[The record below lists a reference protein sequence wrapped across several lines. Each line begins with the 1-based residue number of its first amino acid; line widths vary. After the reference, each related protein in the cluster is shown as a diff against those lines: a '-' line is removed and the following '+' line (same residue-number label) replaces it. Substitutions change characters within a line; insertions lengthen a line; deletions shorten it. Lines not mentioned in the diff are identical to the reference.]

1 MMSSSLIAT
10 TLCRTGTRSLPR
22 RHRAGLTA
30 GSRVGYGHVMTADLR
45 AALST
50 PRRRPRT
57 SPRGGDDAA
66 RPDDPSVVAAAT
78 DLADAFDD
86 YDELLFETTEVA
98 TPLAVF
104 EGDDD
109 DDDSDDDDDDS
120 DDDDDDDDDDD
131 EDDDEDWT
139 SSTRRASDHHFGLDD
154 EEYDVDDAEDA
165 PVRPASSWTSSR
177 AVTIW
182 AGSRTSSAS
191 RASFSWAVVRAHQR

>member
-1 MMSSSLIAT
+1 
-10 TLCRTGTRSLPR
+10 
-22 RHRAGLTA
+22 
-30 GSRVGYGHVMTADLR
+30 MTADLR

-50 PRRRPRT
+50 LVAALERHLEVATMRR
-57 SPRGGDDAA
+57 D
-66 RPDDPSVVAAAT
+66 PDDPSVVAAAT

-131 EDDDEDWT
+131 EDDDELDELDEEG
-139 SSTRRASDHHFGLDD
+139 ASDHYFGLDD

-165 PVRPASSWTSSR
+165 PVTPASS
-177 AVTIW
+177 
-182 AGSRTSSAS
+182 
-191 RASFSWAVVRAHQR
+191 

>member
-1 MMSSSLIAT
+1 
-10 TLCRTGTRSLPR
+10 
-22 RHRAGLTA
+22 
-30 GSRVGYGHVMTADLR
+30 MTADLR

-50 PRRRPRT
+50 LVAALERHLEVATMRR
-57 SPRGGDDAA
+57 D
-66 RPDDPSVVAAAT
+66 PDDPSVVAAAT

-120 DDDDDDDDDDD
+120 DDDDDDDDDD
-131 EDDDEDWT
+131 EDDDELDELDEEG
-139 SSTRRASDHHFGLDD
+139 ASDHYFGLDD

-165 PVRPASSWTSSR
+165 PVTPASS
-177 AVTIW
+177 
-182 AGSRTSSAS
+182 
-191 RASFSWAVVRAHQR
+191 

>member
-1 MMSSSLIAT
+1 
-10 TLCRTGTRSLPR
+10 
-22 RHRAGLTA
+22 
-30 GSRVGYGHVMTADLR
+30 MTADLR

-50 PRRRPRT
+50 LVAALERHLEVATMRR
-57 SPRGGDDAA
+57 D
-66 RPDDPSVVAAAT
+66 PDDPSVVAAAT

-120 DDDDDDDDDDD
+120 DDDDDDDD
-131 EDDDEDWT
+131 EDDDELDELDEEG
-139 SSTRRASDHHFGLDD
+139 ASDHYFGLDD

-165 PVRPASSWTSSR
+165 PVRPASS
-177 AVTIW
+177 
-182 AGSRTSSAS
+182 
-191 RASFSWAVVRAHQR
+191 

>member
-1 MMSSSLIAT
+1 
-10 TLCRTGTRSLPR
+10 
-22 RHRAGLTA
+22 
-30 GSRVGYGHVMTADLR
+30 MTADLR

-50 PRRRPRT
+50 LVAALERHLEVATMRR
-57 SPRGGDDAA
+57 D
-66 RPDDPSVVAAAT
+66 PDDPSVVAAAT

-131 EDDDEDWT
+131 EDDDELDELDEEG
-139 SSTRRASDHHFGLDD
+139 ASDHYFGLDD

-165 PVRPASSWTSSR
+165 PVRPASS
-177 AVTIW
+177 
-182 AGSRTSSAS
+182 
-191 RASFSWAVVRAHQR
+191 